1 LSQSRCDPIFLLRPA
16 HHDPE
21 RIIRQRPLQRLG
33 LIPRRASRHR
43 ALWNWSLLR
52 LPARACS
59 LFIPALDGP
68 SHDYLTPPHLQF
80 IDWPVAQTWRKALI
94 EASGIT
100 ARVPS
105 A

>member
-1 LSQSRCDPIFLLRPA
+1 
-16 HHDPE
+16 
-21 RIIRQRPLQRLG
+21 
-33 LIPRRASRHR
+33 
-43 ALWNWSLLR
+43 LR

-59 LFIPALDGP
+59 LFITALDGP